1 MVTGIPFRRPNTHNY
16 KKPNLTIMTE
26 LSALTL
32 TGVER
37 FFDKNEV
44 IVSKT
49 DLKGRITYAN
59 DVFQRIAG
67 YTEQELLGQPHSIVR
82 HPAMPRC
89 VFKLLWDTLAS
100 GEEIFAYVINRSR
113 NGDHYWVFAHVT
125 PSFDEQGNIIS
136 YHSSRRV
143 PRRDVIDGVI
153 TPLYKQLLDI
163 ENSFP
168 NSKEGMAASFQ
179 AVLDLLNEKGVGYDE
194 LIFSL

>member
-1 MVTGIPFRRPNTHNY
+1 MMNHSN
-16 KKPNLTIMTE
+16 N
-26 LSALTL
+26 LTL

-37 FFDKNEV
+37 FFKPNEV

-59 DVFQRIAG
+59 EVFQHIAG

-89 VFKLLWDTLAS
+89 VFKLLWDTLEA
-100 GEEIFAYVINRSR
+100 GEEIFAYVINRAK

-143 PRRDVIDGVI
+143 PRRDVVEGVI
-153 TPLYKQLLDI
+153 TPLYKQLLDA
-163 ENSFP
+163 ENSFE
-168 NSKEGMAASFQ
+168 NSKEGMAVSFQ